1 MRNGKIAKMPEW
13 VREKLNE
20 RLEKGESSKTI
31 LAWLNEEPNPGD
43 KPIPGFDGVPIS
55 KQNLSQWRRGG
66 FREWQM
72 RKKITAANSEMGDLG
87 RTVEMAP
94 LAENLLLRV
103 M

>member
-31 LAWLNEEPNPGD
+31 LAWMNEEPDPGE
-43 KPIPGFDGVPIS
+43 KPIPGFDGVPIT

-66 FREWQM
+66 FREWQI
-72 RKKITAANSEMGDLG
+72 RKKIEAADSGLKVLG
-87 RTVEMAP
+87 GEVEMAP
-94 LAENLLLRV
+94 LAENLLLKV
-103 M
+103 